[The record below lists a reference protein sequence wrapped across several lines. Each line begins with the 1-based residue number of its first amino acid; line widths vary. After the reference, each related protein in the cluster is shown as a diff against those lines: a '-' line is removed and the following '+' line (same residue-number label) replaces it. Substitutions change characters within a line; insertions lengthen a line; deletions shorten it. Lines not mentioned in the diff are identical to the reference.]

1 MKKRRKR
8 KRGHNPMG
16 KSAPPY
22 PFMFKLVLH
31 TRPTHKERVKSPVW
45 LPWIWDS
52 FPIFGYIV

>member
-8 KRGHNPMG
+8 KRGHNSMG

-31 TRPTHKERVKSPVW
+31 TRPTHKERVKSAGVVTVD
-45 LPWIWDS
+45 L
-52 FPIFGYIV
+52 G